1 MFSSFLKIL
10 QSIQFCICIGQLGS
24 RRDLCEEKSAIARN
38 AYLLQ
43 LASANAHQNRYF
55 HVDLQNV
62 VKVPS
67 LINNLLI
74 NGVLTIFV

>member
-1 MFSSFLKIL
+1 MAGLAL
-10 QSIQFCICIGQLGS
+10 MLYNNTLNDLLQLGS
-24 RRDLCEEKSAIARN
+24 RRDLCEEKSTQARN

-62 VKVPS
+62 VKVRTRVRFMSPR
-67 LINNLLI
+67 LITLERES
-74 NGVLTIFV
+74 V

>member
-1 MFSSFLKIL
+1 MWHV
-10 QSIQFCICIGQLGS
+10 QLGS
-24 RRDLCEEKSAIARN
+24 RRELCEEKSTHARN

-62 VKVPS
+62 VKVRFFS
-67 LINNLLI
+67 
-74 NGVLTIFV
+74 F

>member
-1 MFSSFLKIL
+1 VG
-10 QSIQFCICIGQLGS
+10 CAYIGHQLGS
-24 RRDLCEEKSAIARN
+24 RRELCEEKSTQARN

-62 VKVPS
+62 VKVRINTT
-67 LINNLLI
+67 LI
-74 NGVLTIFV
+74 